1 MAASEYLNN
10 KFLENAIADFK
21 QSRQDKIKYEMMVE
35 DLRNSVKNN
44 NKVEDKLDEMKE
56 QLDKVVVKYNESQNK
71 LAISFLT
78 LAENI
83 IRFKKFHFVDVD
95 EAIQEFVMICFD
107 KLDRFDPNFVGKNGQ
122 KAKAFNY
129 MTTCIFNH
137 YRQMYRTAR
146 NYNEMKRKFQE
157 HLQQKNDSFNVKTKG
172 SVIKDKYTK
181 I

>member
-1 MAASEYLNN
+1 MA
-10 KFLENAIADFK
+10 NAV
-21 QSRQDKIKYEMMVE
+21 SKYT
-35 DLRNSVKNN
+35 
-44 NKVEDKLDEMKE
+44 
-56 QLDKVVVKYNESQNK
+56 ESQNK

-146 NYNEMKRKFQE
+146 NYNEMKRKFQD
-157 HLQQKNDSFNVKTKG
+157 HLQQKADSFNLRKKG
-172 SVIKDKYTK
+172 SVVKDKFTK